1 MGEIMGVKQKV
12 EELTSWV
19 NFSYIGLA
27 AGILSVVVTM
37 YNISKY
43 WEEIQKVEKK

>member
-1 MGEIMGVKQKV
+1 MGKTMDVKKKV

-27 AGILSVVVTM
+27 AGVLSVVVTL
-37 YNISKY
+37 YNINKY
-43 WEEIQKVEKK
+43 WDDIRKAQKQ

>member
-1 MGEIMGVKQKV
+1 MPIKQKV

-27 AGILSVVVTM
+27 AGILSVVVSI
-37 YNISKY
+37 YNINKY
-43 WEEIQKVEKK
+43 LSDIRKVEKS